1 MSRFRADL
9 RDMSSGREDE
19 WFQCNAMDPK
29 AFQQVQ
35 VPTSNS
41 EFDRRPF
48 VHGSKQILP
57 ESSFPHMGPCHHCG
71 KMGNVR
77 CSVCKE
83 WYCSQKCQINDWP
96 RHKLACRPPPDLE
109 YADG

>member
-1 MSRFRADL
+1 MSPFREDL

-19 WFQCNAMDPK
+19 WFQSNSMDPK
-29 AFQQVQ
+29 INPKEVQ
-35 VPTSNS
+35 VPQYDT
-41 EFDRRPF
+41 RPF
-48 VHGSKQILP
+48 VHGSRQILP
-57 ESSFPHMGPCHHCG
+57 QSAFPQMGTCHHCG
-71 KMGNVR
+71 RNGNVR